1 MHTRGDEGLITLHEK
16 QKIIVAAFI
25 EGKAKRQ
32 IAREEGIDVKTVRR
46 YIKKY
51 QEDIQNIRLPQKEG
65 DRRILVD
72 SIVEPPKYD
81 VSSRVPTKLT
91 PEICRRINELISINK
106 ERRDRGMFK
115 QQMRKIDIFEI
126 LCSEGYDISYT
137 TVCNKITSILSTG
150 KEAFIKAEY
159 EKGDVCEFDWG
170 DVKLLIEGK
179 QRILQMA
186 VFASA
191 YGNFR
196 CAVLMPKQDTECFV
210 ESHARFFESISNVYK
225 TMVYDNMKTAVR
237 KFVGYLE
244 KEPTEALLKLSLY
257 YGFKFRFCNVRA
269 GNEKPHVERS
279 VDYVRHKAFSA
290 KVEFDSLEQANHHL
304 LEVCQ
309 KLNQIPQKSKDNK
322 SAMQLLEEERPFL
335 LPAMPVYDAAKIL
348 EPRVDK
354 YSTVVIGN
362 CHYSVPDNHVGKL
375 VVAKVYSNLVQF
387 FYEGKLIAEHPRLH
401 GFNQWS
407 MKIEH
412 FLKTLSR
419 KPGALHSSTAML
431 QADPRLQ
438 KIYQTYFIKK
448 EKDFIELLQLIPE
461 KSIEEIERAILLLR
475 KLNPFDLNTDMIKLL
490 LDRNSSSTEQSR
502 VNTLRNDEIS
512 KIEESARAQLNAFK
526 ELIPCSNHDF
536 IQGGILI

>member
-1 MHTRGDEGLITLHEK
+1 MINLHEK
-16 QKIIVAAFI
+16 QKIIIAAFI

-32 IAREEGIDVKTVRR
+32 IAREEKIDVKTVRR
-46 YIKKY
+46 YIKNY
-51 QEDIQNIRLPQKEG
+51 QEDISRIRHSQNEG
-65 DRRILVD
+65 EKRVLAD

-81 VSSRVPTKLT
+81 VSNRVPIKLT
-91 PEICRRINELISINK
+91 PEICNRINELLSVNK
-106 ERRDRGMFK
+106 ERRDAGMFK
-115 QQMRKIDIFEI
+115 QQMRKIDIYEI
-126 LCSEGYDISYT
+126 LRSEGHDISYT
-137 TVCNKITSILSTG
+137 TVCNKINNILTIG

-170 DVKLLIEGK
+170 DVKLVIEGK
-179 QRILQMA
+179 HRIIQMA

-191 YGNFR
+191 YGNYR
-196 CAVLMPKQDTECFV
+196 YAVLMPKQNTECFV
-210 ESHARFFESISNVYK
+210 ESHALFFESISNVYK
-225 TMVYDNMKTAVR
+225 TLVYDNMKTAVR
-237 KFVGYLE
+237 KFVGYHD

-279 VDYVRHKAFSA
+279 VDYIRHKAFSA
-290 KVEFDSLEQANHHL
+290 RVEFDSLEQANHHL
-304 LEVCQ
+304 MEVCT
-309 KLNQIPQKSKDNK
+309 KLNQIPQKSKDHK
-322 SAMQLLEEERPFL
+322 SAMQLFEEERPFL
-335 LPAMPVYDAAKIL
+335 LPSMPVYDAAKIL

-354 YSTVVIGN
+354 YSTIVIGN

-375 VVAKVYSNLVQF
+375 VVAKVYSNLVQC

-412 FLKTLSR
+412 YLKTLSR

-438 KIYQTYFIKK
+438 KIYQAYFIKK
-448 EKDFIELLQLIPE
+448 EKDFIELLQLIPD

-475 KLNPFDLNTDMIKLL
+475 KLNPFDLNTDMIKVL
-490 LDRNSSSTEQSR
+490 LDRNAGPTEQTRDS
-502 VNTLRNDEIS
+502 TIEKESIS
-512 KIEESARAQLNAFK
+512 KIEESARVQLNAFK

-536 IQGGILI
+536 IKGGILI